1 MTDAGRVTQ
10 PLHIDFVAD
19 VVCPWCFIGWR
30 RLERAL
36 ALRPDVEAEI
46 VWRPYQLDPSIPE
59 EGVDRRAY
67 MAAKFTDPERRAAMV
82 EALTEAASGE
92 GLDLKIADIPIS
104 PNTNAAHRLIR
115 WAQGQ
120 GVQRQVL
127 EGVLSA
133 YFTELRDIGDPVVL
147 ADIAEKNGM
156 DRMTV
161 LKLLSEGADKDAI
174 SQEHMMAVRAGV
186 TGVPFMIFGGK
197 VAAVGA
203 EAPER
208 LAMAIDKA
216 LEMAA

>member
-1 MTDAGRVTQ
+1 VTQ
-10 PLHIDFVAD
+10 PLHIDFIAD
-19 VVCPWCFIGWR
+19 VVCPWCYLGWR

-36 ALRPDVEAEI
+36 EMRPDVRAEI
-46 VWRPYQLDPSIPE
+46 VWRPYQLDPNIPE
-59 EGVDRRAY
+59 EGTDRKAY
-67 MAAKFTDPERRAAMV
+67 MAAKFRDPERMNAMG
-82 EALTEAASGE
+82 EALREAAAEE
-92 GLDLKIADIPIS
+92 GLDLKLADIPIS

-120 GVQRQVL
+120 GLQERVL
-127 EGVLSA
+127 EGVLRA
-133 YFTELRDIGDPVVL
+133 YFTELKDIGDPVVL
-147 ADIAEKNGM
+147 ADIAEANGM

-174 SQEHMMAVRAGV
+174 SREHMMAVQAGV

-208 LAMAIDKA
+208 LVMAIDKA

>member
-1 MTDAGRVTQ
+1 MPRS
-10 PLHIDFVAD
+10 LHIDFIAD
-19 VVCPWCFIGWR
+19 VVCPWCYIGWR
-30 RLERAL
+30 RLEQAL
-36 ALRPDVEAEI
+36 ALRPDVTAEI
-46 VWRPYQLDPSIPE
+46 LWRPYQLDPTIPE

-67 MAAKFTDPERRAAMV
+67 MEAKFGSDPDRRKAML
-82 EALTEAASGE
+82 EALNDAASSVD
-92 GLDLKIADIPIS
+92 LDLKIADIPIS

-120 GVQRQVL
+120 GLQAPVL
-127 EGVLSA
+127 KGVLDA
-133 YFTELRDIGDPVVL
+133 YFVELKDIGDPVVL
-147 ADIAEKNGM
+147 ANIAEAAGM
-156 DRMTV
+156 ERMMV
-161 LKLLSEGADKDAI
+161 LKLLSEGADKDAV
-174 SQEHMMAVRAGV
+174 SREHMMAVQAGV

>member
-1 MTDAGRVTQ
+1 MTR
-10 PLHIDFVAD
+10 PLHIDFIAD
-19 VVCPWCFIGWR
+19 VVCPWCYIGWR
-30 RLERAL
+30 RLEQAL
-36 ALRPDVEAEI
+36 AMRPDVAAEV

-67 MAAKFTDPERRAAMV
+67 MEAKFGSDPDRRKAML
-82 EALTEAASGE
+82 EALNEAASGV
-92 GLDLKIADIPIS
+92 GLDLRLADIPIS

-120 GVQRQVL
+120 GLQQPVL
-127 EGVLSA
+127 EAVLRA
-133 YFTELRDIGDPVVL
+133 YFVELKDIGDPVVL
-147 ADIAEKNGM
+147 ADLAETAGM
-156 DRMTV
+156 ERMTV
-161 LKLLSEGADKDAI
+161 LRLLSEGADKDAVTR
-174 SQEHMMAVRAGV
+174 EHMMAVQGGV

>member
-1 MTDAGRVTQ
+1 MAQ
-10 PLHIDFVAD
+10 PLHIDFIAD
-19 VVCPWCFIGWR
+19 VVCPWCYIGLR
-30 RLERAL
+30 RLEQAL
-36 ALRPDVEAEI
+36 ALCPDVAAEI
-46 VWRPYQLDPSIPE
+46 LWRPYQLDPSIPE

-67 MAAKFTDPERRAAMV
+67 MAAKFGSDPDRRKAML
-82 EALTEAASGE
+82 EALNAAAASVD
-92 GLDLKIADIPIS
+92 LDLKVADIPIS

-120 GVQRQVL
+120 GLQGPML
-127 EGVLSA
+127 KAILDA
-133 YFTELRDIGDPVVL
+133 YFVELKDIGDPVVL
-147 ADIAEKNGM
+147 ADLAEQAGM

-161 LKLLSEGADKDAI
+161 LKLLSEGADKDAVRR
-174 SQEHMMAVRAGV
+174 EHMMAVQAGV

-203 EAPER
+203 EDPER

>member
-1 MTDAGRVTQ
+1 MPR
-10 PLHIDFVAD
+10 PLHIDFIAD
-19 VVCPWCFIGWR
+19 VVCPWCYIGWR
-30 RLERAL
+30 RLEQAL
-36 ALRPDVEAEI
+36 AMRPDVAAEI
-46 VWRPYQLDPSIPE
+46 LWRPYQLDPSIPE

-67 MAAKFTDPERRAAMV
+67 MEAKFGADPDRRKAMLD
-82 EALTEAASGE
+82 ALNESAASV

-120 GVQRQVL
+120 GLQEPVL
-127 EGVLSA
+127 EATLNA
-133 YFTELRDIGDPVVL
+133 YFVELKDIGDPVVL
-147 ADIAEKNGM
+147 ANIAAAAGM

-161 LKLLSEGADKDAI
+161 LRLLSEGADKDAVAR
-174 SQEHMMAVRAGV
+174 EHMLAVQAGV
-186 TGVPFMIFGGK
+186 TGVPFMIFGGR

-208 LAMAIDKA
+208 LAMAIEKA